1 MVKGFVKSLKQLS
14 DPRLKGVLRAGVLGA
29 LALEILLWVI
39 LWQAVSLLH
48 LFQWEW
54 LDTTLDVGA
63 LLAVMAL
70 GLWFF
75 PVLATLIVGFF
86 LERVA
91 GAVEARHY
99 PGLPPA
105 RQVGAFESLGTAFR
119 FLLASLGLNLLAL
132 PFYFVPLLNLGVF
145 LLLNGYLLGREYFE
159 LVAAR
164 RLAAGPMAQLRLAN
178 RGRLLLLG
186 MAGAAL
192 MAVPLVNLAAP
203 VLLTAWMVHV
213 LQPLLEQEK
222 TL

>member
-1 MVKGFVKSLKQLS
+1 MVKGFVNSLKQLS
-14 DPRLKGVLRAGVLGA
+14 DPRLKGVVWAGVLGA
-29 LALEILLWVI
+29 LALEILLWVA
-39 LWQAVSLLH
+39 LWQVVSLLH

-54 LDTTLDVGA
+54 LDATLDVGA

-70 GLWFF
+70 SLWFF

-91 GAVEARHY
+91 EAVEAAHY

-105 RQVGAFESLGTAFR
+105 RRVGAVESLGTALR
-119 FLLASLGLNLLAL
+119 FVLASLGLNLLAL
-132 PFYFVPLLNLGVF
+132 PFYFVPLVNLGVF

-178 RGRLLLLG
+178 RGRLMLLG

-192 MAVPLVNLAAP
+192 MALPLVNLVTP

-213 LQPLLEQEK
+213 LQPLLGQEK

>member
-1 MVKGFVKSLKQLS
+1 MVKGFVKALKQLS
-14 DPRLKGVLRAGVLGA
+14 DPRLKGVLWAGVVGA
-29 LALEILLWVI
+29 LALEILLWVL

-54 LDTTLDVGA
+54 LDATLDIGA

-70 GLWFF
+70 SLWFF

-91 GAVEARHY
+91 GAVEALHY
-99 PGLPPA
+99 PGLPSA

-119 FLLASLGLNLLAL
+119 FILASLGLNLLAL
-132 PFYFVPLLNLGVF
+132 PFYFVPLLNVGVF

-178 RGRLLLLG
+178 RGRLMLLG

-222 TL
+222 AL